1 MITLRLTRQF
11 AHIPRNAEQGVRHSD
26 PQTRLSTLAVLHS
39 QGLRLSKKRVGV
51 RDDKVGMRPL
61 AGTDFVVDRTSI
73 KAVGACPGGRQSHV
87 DAIKAGLFLG
97 NVV

>member
-1 MITLRLTRQF
+1 MIGFTDIDMLVQNGT
-11 AHIPRNAEQGVRHSD
+11 
-26 PQTRLSTLAVLHS
+26 QTI
-39 QGLRLSKKRVGV
+39 LRLSKKRVGV

-61 AGTDFVVDRTSI
+61 ACTDFVVDRTSI